1 MEGTG
6 CKRNVGDETIGS
18 LMTRNPLRILV
29 TGAGGLLGSE
39 LSGALAERGHAVVAM
54 LHRSTAMHRNDGRPL
69 SARPWDGTLPLPGE
83 VAALRGDVRQP
94 GLGLDGASLAEIVR
108 GLDLVIHG
116 AAATGFNLSERVYRE
131 VNIGGTANVLALIG
145 QGGQAPI
152 PLLHLSTAY
161 VCGERSGPVAEGE
174 LDVGQRFANGY
185 ESSKAEAERLVRA
198 AQQQGGISAVARP
211 SIVVGRYR
219 DGTIGQFTNIYAL
232 IRLVTAGRIHVLPAS
247 PCASLDLVP
256 IDHVI
261 GGLTDIAE
269 RMAAASGRTYHL
281 VSGAPVPLAALR
293 TLALGYQHLHAP
305 RFVPPETFER
315 TRLTRAEQTFDRRV
329 TSLYASYLQRD
340 PWFQDANLR
349 ALSGRTCPRP
359 DQAFLQ
365 RLIDYGI
372 ATGYLRGRTVQ
383 RTSG

>member
-1 MEGTG
+1 
-6 CKRNVGDETIGS
+6 
-18 LMTRNPLRILV
+18 MTRNPLRILV

-69 SARPWDGTLPLPGE
+69 SARAGGDTFPLPGE

-145 QGGQAPI
+145 QRGQAPI

-161 VCGERSGPVAEGE
+161 VCGERSGPLAEAE

-232 IRLVTAGRIHVLPAS
+232 IRLVTAGRIHILPAS

-281 VSGAPVPLAALR
+281 VSGAPVPVAALR

-315 TRLTRAEQTFDRRV
+315 ARLTRAEQALDRRV

-349 ALSGRTCPRP
+349 ALCGRKCPRP
-359 DQAFLQ
+359 DRAFLQ

>member
-1 MEGTG
+1 
-6 CKRNVGDETIGS
+6 
-18 LMTRNPLRILV
+18 
-29 TGAGGLLGSE
+29 
-39 LSGALAERGHAVVAM
+39 
-54 LHRSTAMHRNDGRPL
+54 MHRNDGRPQ
-69 SARPWDGTLPLPGE
+69 SARPGDGTLPLPGE

-145 QGGQAPI
+145 QRGQAPI

-161 VCGERSGPVAEGE
+161 VCGKRSGPVAEGE

-198 AQQQGGISAVARP
+198 AQHQGGISAVARP

-219 DGTIGQFTNIYAL
+219 DGIIGQFTNIYAL

-269 RMAAASGRTYHL
+269 RMAAAWGRTYHL
-281 VSGAPVPLAALR
+281 VSVSGAPVPVAALR

-315 TRLTRAEQTFDRRV
+315 ARLTRAEQTLDRHV